1 MPTKPPPLPLMTLE
15 EMDALGIPRETVV
28 IESVPAR
35 RSARF
40 QPSANAITPPGPQ
53 NTNADSGALEPQPPK
68 K

>member
-15 EMDALGIPRETVV
+15 EMDAHGIPRETVV

-35 RSARF
+35 RSARL

-53 NTNADSGALEPQPPK
+53 NTNPNSGAPEPQPLK